1 MVNKPPKYFCHF
13 RGILMKKLL
22 PVIIAVVGL
31 VIGLT
36 VGQLTAPGTD
46 LPSAKAQAT
55 EVAPET
61 SEQSPG
67 GHAPEGEAD
76 VEQGTTETE
85 EESPAGD
92 VEFEYVKLPQQFVI
106 PVFDNSKVSALVVIS
121 LSLEILPATN
131 ELVFAKEP
139 KLRDVFLQVMFKHA
153 QSGGFD
159 GAFTTGQPISDFKK
173 SLRQAAINVLG
184 ETVHDVLIT
193 DMVKQDN

>member
-1 MVNKPPKYFCHF
+1 
-13 RGILMKKLL
+13 MKKLL
-22 PVIIAVVGL
+22 PVIIAVLGL

-36 VGQLTAPGTD
+36 VGQLTAPGTE
-46 LPSAKAQAT
+46 LPSAEVQAT
-55 EVAPET
+55 EVAPQT
-61 SEQSPG
+61 SAQSP
-67 GHAPEGEAD
+67 EGQSSASEAVLEEGPLD
-76 VEQGTTETE
+76 TE
-85 EESPAGD
+85 EESPAGG
-92 VEFEYVKLPQQFVI
+92 VEFEYAKLPQQFVI
-106 PVFDNSKVSALVVIS
+106 PVFKNSKVSALVVIS

-173 SLRQAAINVLG
+173 SLRQAAIEVLG